1 MLIALLKKL
10 ARAVAVLLIVT
21 FVTFSLMYGNGPGIA
36 RAVLGLTATHEAVAK
51 EVVKLGLDQPL
62 LVQYGQ
68 WLGGVLTGNLG
79 NSFFTGQSVS
89 EALSTRIPV
98 TLSLIVL
105 TLLLTIVLSVLI
117 GVAAAVYGGWLDRV
131 VQFLAVLGAA
141 VPAFII
147 AIGLVFAFALS
158 LKLFPATGYVS
169 PDEDPGGWL
178 ASVTLPVVALLVGS
192 IAGAASQFRSAV
204 LDVLSRDYVR
214 TLRARGVPE
223 PIVVF
228 GHVLRNAAGPG
239 LTVLNLQTIG
249 LIGGAIIIE
258 LVFALP
264 GMGQLTNASAQQ
276 GDVPL
281 VMGAVLAIIVIV
293 LVVNFLADLANA
305 ALNPKA
311 RKA

>member
-1 MLIALLKKL
+1 
-10 ARAVAVLLIVT
+10 
-21 FVTFSLMYGNGPGIA
+21 
-36 RAVLGLTATHEAVAK
+36 
-51 EVVKLGLDQPL
+51 
-62 LVQYGQ
+62 
-68 WLGGVLTGNLG
+68 VLTGNLG
-79 NSFFTGQSVS
+79 SSFFTGQSVT
-89 EALSTRIPV
+89 EALSTRLPV
-98 TLSLIVL
+98 TLSLVLLTLVL
-105 TLLLTIVLSVLI
+105 TVVLSVLI
-117 GVAAAVYGGWLDRV
+117 GVAAAVYGGWIDRV

-158 LKLFPATGYVS
+158 LRLFPATGYVS
-169 PDEDPGGWL
+169 PDEDPGGWI
-178 ASVTLPVVALLVGS
+178 ASITLPVLALLVGA

-214 TLRARGVPE
+214 TLRARGVRE
-223 PIVVF
+223 PVVLF
-228 GHVLRNAAGPG
+228 GHVLRNASGPG
-239 LTVLNLQTIG
+239 LTVLSLQTIY
-249 LIGGAIIIE
+249 LIGGAVIIE

-293 LVVNFLADLANA
+293 LVVNFLGDLANA